1 MILIAGIS
9 EESPTA
15 RVIGAVEAIG
25 ANHRVFD
32 QRSAAEASIVVEI
45 ADAARGGA
53 LGGTLTIGA
62 ERIRLADV
70 RAVFLRL
77 MDDNHLPGVAALA
90 PDAPERRHCRRLHEL
105 LLQFA
110 EIAPGRVLNRPYA
123 MGSNQSKPFQAHAIR
138 ASGFDIPETL
148 ITNEPEVARTFI
160 ERLWEEGEGVVYK
173 SVSGIRSIV
182 QRFEPQDLA
191 RLDRIRWCPTQF
203 QRQVTGTDIRVHVI
217 GETALAAAIA
227 SDATDYRYAARQI
240 GVEPTITAIELD
252 AATRARCV
260 RLARRLDL
268 PLAGIDLRCTPDGRY
283 VCFEVNPSPA
293 FNFYEQRAGLPI
305 AAAIARYL
313 AGEAD

>member
-1 MILIAGIS
+1 MILIAGIA
-9 EESPTA
+9 EEGPTA
-15 RVIGAVEAIG
+15 RVISAVEAIA

-32 QRSAAEASIVVEI
+32 QRSAAEASIEVEI
-45 ADAARGGA
+45 ADGARGGA

-62 ERIRLADV
+62 EPIRLADV
-70 RAVFLRL
+70 RGVFLRL
-77 MDDNHLPGVAALA
+77 MDDNHLPGMAALA

-110 EIAPGRVLNRPYA
+110 EIAPGRVLNRPNA

-148 ITNEPEVARTFI
+148 ITNEPDVARTFI
-160 ERLWEEGEGVVYK
+160 ERIWEEGEGVVYK

-203 QRQVTGTDIRVHVI
+203 QRQVAGTDIRVHVI
-217 GETALAAAIA
+217 GQTALAAAIA
-227 SDATDYRYAARQI
+227 SDATDYRYAARQV
-240 GVEPTITAIELD
+240 GVEPTITAIGLD
-252 AATRARCV
+252 TATRVRCV
-260 RLARRLDL
+260 QLARRLDL
-268 PLAGIDLRCTPDGRY
+268 PLAGIDLRCTPGGRY